1 MFAGPIGDYL
11 GRKVTILMGALFFLL
26 GGALQTGARTTGY
39 LFAGRA
45 FAGFG
50 VGFLVMSKFAL
61 ISVSSRYADTL
72 SSHSTLRYSAMERH

>member
-26 GGALQTGARTTGY
+26 GGALQTGARTTAY

-50 VGFLVMSKFAL
+50 VGFLVMVSDVPQSRPSVLLL
-61 ISVSSRYADTL
+61 IL
-72 SSHSTLRYSAMERH
+72 SL